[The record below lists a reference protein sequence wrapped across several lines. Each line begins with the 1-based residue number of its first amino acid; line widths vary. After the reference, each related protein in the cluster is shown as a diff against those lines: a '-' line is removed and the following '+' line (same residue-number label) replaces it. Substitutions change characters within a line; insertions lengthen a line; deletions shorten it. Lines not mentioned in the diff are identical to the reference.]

1 MVRKLIRI
9 FALILILALAAVLG
23 YVLYL
28 QLQYS
33 RIPDNAPLSS
43 ENPQSETLR
52 AGETYSALS
61 YNIGFG
67 AYSADYTFFMDT
79 GVMLDG
85 TPTRG
90 AHGRAVSKEAV
101 LRNTRGALE
110 TVQKLNPD
118 FALLQEVDTAS
129 TRSFFVNQAE
139 LFAQALP
146 AYDRIFASNFHSAYL
161 LYPFNEPHGS
171 VNAGLL
177 TLSRFAVSESV
188 RRSYPVSNS
197 FVDKFFDLDR
207 CFSMHRI
214 PVDNERDLV
223 ILHSHMSAYDEGGT
237 IRHQQLAMLTAVM
250 FEEYA
255 RGNYVIVGGDF
266 NHALGEA
273 ALTAFPTDQKQPE
286 WVALL
291 TPDQLPQGFQIAF
304 AENQDQVAT
313 CRGADMPYERGVSYL
328 TNVDGF
334 LVSDN
339 IRFRTQNIDTGFAY
353 SDHNP
358 VLMEFELMP

>member
-1 MVRKLIRI
+1 MVKKILKI
-9 FALILILALAAVLG
+9 LILILILMVAAVLG

-33 RIPDNAPLSS
+33 RIPDNAALTS
-43 ENPQSETLR
+43 ENPKSEGLL
-52 AGETYSALS
+52 AGTTYSVMS

-85 TPTRG
+85 TPTQG
-90 AHGRAVSKEAV
+90 AHGRAVSREAV
-101 LRNTRGALE
+101 LQNTQGAIE
-110 TVQKLNPD
+110 AIERANPD
-118 FALLQEVDTAS
+118 FVLLQEVDTAS

-139 LFAQALP
+139 LAAQALP
-146 AYDRIFASNFHSAYL
+146 DYDRVFASNFHSAHL
-161 LYPFNEPHGS
+161 LYPFSEPHGS
-171 VNAGLL
+171 VEAGLL
-177 TLSRFAVSESV
+177 TLSRYAIEDSV
-188 RRSYPVSNS
+188 RRSYPVSDN

-207 CFSMHRI
+207 CFSVHRI
-214 PVDNERDLV
+214 VVDNGRYLV
-223 ILHSHMSAYDEGGT
+223 LIHSHMSAYDEGGT
-237 IRHQQLAMLTAVM
+237 IRQQQLDMLSSVM
-250 FEEYA
+250 SEEYA
-255 RGNYVIVGGDF
+255 RGNYIIVGGDF

-273 ALTAFPTDQKQPE
+273 ALTAFPTGQRQPE
-286 WVALL
+286 WVSLL
-291 TPDQLPQGFQIAF
+291 TEDQLPQGFHIAY

-313 CRGADMPYERGVSYL
+313 CRGADIPYEPGVSYL

-339 IRFRTQNIDTGFAY
+339 IQFRTQNIDTGFAY

-358 VLMEFELMP
+358 VLMEFILN